1 MLEMVASPVLV
12 SVMTWGL
19 ELVPVAWLA
28 NVSEEGDRVACGAG
42 AGVPCPVRE
51 TLWGLPAASSVMVI
65 AAVLVPVL
73 EGVNVTDRVQFAP
86 AAKVPAQPFVRL

>member
-1 MLEMVASPVLV
+1 MLERVASPVLV
-12 SVMTWGL
+12 SVMTCGL

-28 NVSEEGDRVACGAG
+28 KVNEDGDRVAWGAG

-51 TLWGLPAASSVMVI
+51 TLCGLSAASSVMVI

-73 EGVNVTDRVQFAP
+73 DGVKVTDSVQLAP
-86 AAKVPAQPFVRL
+86 ADKVPAQPFVRL